1 MNSRCR
7 GQGLSEYLLI
17 CSVLAAALFTPYL
30 AGESV
35 ATLLAR
41 TLIEYFRG
49 LAFITSVL

>member
-1 MNSRCR
+1 MISRCR

-17 CSVLAAALFTPYL
+17 CSALTAALFTPYL
-30 AGESV
+30 GGDSV

-41 TLIEYFRG
+41 TIIEHFRG